1 MPHALKG
8 PGFALL
14 GFLLFSVHDSIIKSI
29 GAGYSPFQIVFFSV
43 LFGFPFA
50 TMLLMRDAT
59 AGTLIP
65 RNPGWILLRTVAAM
79 IGTVSGFYAFSVLPL
94 SQVYAIIFT
103 VPLLITVLSIPILGE
118 RVGIH
123 RWAAVI
129 LGLVGVVIVVRPGTA
144 QIELGHIAAL
154 TAALCGALASVILR
168 RVGSEERSIVIMLY
182 PMMGNVLFMGAALPF
197 VYRPVPMADLGAIG
211 AIALLGFAAGLCIVT
226 AYRRSSAATIAPVQ
240 YSQII
245 WAVIFGA
252 LFFEE
257 MPDTTTLLGA
267 GVVITSGLYVLI
279 REVYSSR
286 SSNTPV
292 LRNRSRL
299 GTPTAL
305 RTGPMLHRF
314 KKVDDQDSTDK
325 ND

>member
-1 MPHALKG
+1 MPDALKG
-8 PGFALL
+8 PGIALL
-14 GFLLFSVHDSIIKSI
+14 GFLLFSTHDAIIKTL

-50 TMLLMRDAT
+50 TLLLMRDET

-65 RNPGWILLRTVAAM
+65 RFPGWILTRTMAAI

-118 RVGIH
+118 KVGIH
-123 RWAAVI
+123 RWAAVV
-129 LGLVGVVIVVRPGTA
+129 LGLIGVVIVVRPGA
-144 QIELGHIAAL
+144 APIELGHIAAF
-154 TAALCGALASVILR
+154 AAAFCGSLASVIVR
-168 RVGSEERSIVIMLY
+168 RIGREERSIVIMLY
-182 PMMGNVLFMGAALPF
+182 PMMGNVLFMGAMLPF
-197 VYRPVPMADLGAIG
+197 VYQPVPAADLGAMAG
-211 AIALLGFAAGLCIVT
+211 IALLGFTAGLCMIA
-226 AYRRSSAATIAPVQ
+226 AYRLANAATIAPVQ

-252 LFFEE
+252 IFFNEY
-257 MPDTTTLLGA
+257 PDKYTLIGA
-267 GVVITSGLYVLI
+267 GIVILSGLYVLV
-279 REVYSSR
+279 REVFTSKSE
-286 SSNTPV
+286 NTPV

-305 RTGPMLHRF
+305 RIGPLLRRMG
-314 KKVDDQDSTDK
+314 VADDDNK
-325 ND
+325 NHK